1 MNHTTTKKALLI
13 DDDISCL
20 KIMARTLENVG
31 FKPYSFSSWEADT
44 LQQIIEISPDIII
57 LDEFLQNTRGSLL
70 CPIIKS
76 ADQLKTTPVILVS
89 GLEGLEEIAK
99 KCMADAYINKPV
111 TTKEIE
117 ALFNSLEK

>member
-1 MNHTTTKKALLI
+1 MAPKKKALLI

-20 KIMARTLENVG
+20 KIMAKTLENVG
-31 FKPYSFSSWEADT
+31 FESYSFSSWESTT
-44 LQQIIEISPDIII
+44 LQEIIDIAPDIII

-76 ADQLKTTPVILVS
+76 VDQLRTTPVVLVS
-89 GLEGLEEIAK
+89 GLEGLEEVAK

-111 TTKEIE
+111 TTKEIA
-117 ALFNSLEK
+117 ALFNAV